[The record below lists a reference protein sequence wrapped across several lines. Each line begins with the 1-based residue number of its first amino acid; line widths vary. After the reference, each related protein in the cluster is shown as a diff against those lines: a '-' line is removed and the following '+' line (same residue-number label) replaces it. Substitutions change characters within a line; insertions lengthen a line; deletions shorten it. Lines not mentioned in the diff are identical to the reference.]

1 MKRITLLFAMLMVI
15 GCIEGDYALYSLHE
29 PEIVEIEIPVEVIV
43 EVPVEVIVEVPVE
56 VPGEGGEV
64 WIDSFEQPYT
74 MDGIDIVWAID
85 LSGSMHQHAQSVIDG
100 IEAMMNALP
109 PSGWR
114 LGITSGSWYFS
125 SQVQEFPLVPG
136 DTVQDAWD
144 AYNSLTGPT
153 EAGFDSIYSYVIDNN
168 YNHTWL
174 RQDAGLLVVFVSDED
189 EQSNQQFTST
199 TSGLYDFINWYG
211 HIRSSVFL
219 ASIVHVPATESVC
232 PWPPSG
238 LSVGDRYINATN
250 HFGGV
255 VVDICSPDWA
265 PGVTEAANQSQP
277 HEHWE
282 LTYVPLPDTL
292 IVFVDFVEFVDWTYD
307 TTSNRVNFDVL
318 PPEGSLVEIGYVIDS
333 FLPNAGDDDDSSGDD
348 DDSSGT

>member
-1 MKRITLLFAMLMVI
+1 MRRASLLVLVLVAM
-15 GCIEGDYALYSLHE
+15 GCIEGDYAIYSLHE
-29 PEIVEIEIPVEVIV
+29 PELVEIEVPVEVIV

-74 MDGIDIVWAID
+74 MNGIDIIWSID

-144 AYNSLTGPT
+144 AYNSLTGPS
-153 EAGFDSIYSYVIDNN
+153 EAGFDSIYSYMIDNN

-174 RQDAGLLVVFVSDED
+174 RQDAGLLVIFVSDED
-189 EQSNQQFTST
+189 EQSNHQFTST

-211 HIRSSVFL
+211 HIRPSVFL
-219 ASIVHVPATESVC
+219 ASIVHLPGTESVC
-232 PWPPSG
+232 PWAPSG
-238 LSVGDRYINATN
+238 LSVGDRYIDATN

-265 PGVTEAANQSQP
+265 PGVTEAADQSQP
-277 HEHWE
+277 HEYWE
-282 LTYVPLPDTL
+282 LTYPPLPDTL

-307 TTSNRVNFDVL
+307 TATNRINFDVL
-318 PPEGSLVEIGYVIDS
+318 PPEGSLVEIGYVIDT
-333 FLPNAGDDDDSSGDD
+333 FLPNVGDDDDSAGDDDDSS
-348 DDSSGT
+348 

>member
-1 MKRITLLFAMLMVI
+1 MKRLLFLAAVLLSFT
-15 GCIEGDYALYSLHE
+15 GCVEGDYALYSLHQ
-29 PEIVEIEIPVEVIV
+29 PELVEIEVPVEVIV

-74 MDGIDIVWAID
+74 MNGMDIIWSID

-109 PSGWR
+109 PAGWR
-114 LGITSGSWYFS
+114 LGITSGSWYYS

-136 DTVQDAWD
+136 DTVQDAWN
-144 AYNSLTGPT
+144 AYNSLTGPQ
-153 EAGFDSIYSYVIDNN
+153 EAGFDSIYSYMIDNT

-174 RQDAGLLVVFVSDED
+174 RQDAGLLVIFVSDED

-199 TSGLYDFINWYG
+199 TPGLYDFINWYG
-211 HIRSSVFL
+211 HIRPSVFL
-219 ASIVHVPATESVC
+219 ASIVHVPAAESVC
-232 PWPPSG
+232 AWAPSAWA
-238 LSVGDRYINATN
+238 VGDRYIDATN

-255 VVDICSPDWA
+255 VVDICSSDWT
-265 PGVTEAANQSQP
+265 PGVTEATNQSQP
-277 HEHWE
+277 HEYWE

-292 IVFVDFVEFVDWTYD
+292 IVFVDFMEFVDWTYD
-307 TTSNRVNFDVL
+307 AATNKVYFDVL

-333 FLPNAGDDDDSSGDD
+333 FLPNAGDDDDSAGN
-348 DDSSGT
+348 

>member
-219 ASIVHVPATESVC
+219 ASIVHVTGAESVC

-238 LSVGDRYINATN
+238 LSVGDRYIDATN

-277 HEHWE
+277 HEYWE
-282 LTYVPLPDTL
+282 LTYIPLSDTL

-307 TTSNRVNFDVL
+307 VTSNRVNFDVL
-318 PPEGSLVEIGYVIDS
+318 PPEGSLVEIGYVIDT
-333 FLPNAGDDDDSSGDD
+333 FLPDAGDDDDSSGN
-348 DDSSGT
+348 